1 MPFSM
6 NIPHFDM
13 LTSPIPNLR
22 LAFKRPLLWKV
33 DSRGRI
39 FLFQSQLQGV
49 QTGEFLPLN
58 LIFPTCQVNSNNIY
72 LEDGLGLNGIKQEMA
87 CQSICDN
94 PSCVWVVVHCR
105 HLLTEDRLHGSPF
118 PISVLGFLSQHS
130 ARFLTAAEGWWISP
144 NLPFQNRLKWYSG
157 IGICDSVFLWRI

>member
-105 HLLTEDRLHGSPF
+105 HTSWQKTDSMEAPSPLVCWGFWASTLQGFSLLLKGGGF
-118 PISVLGFLSQHS
+118 PQICLSK
-130 ARFLTAAEGWWISP
+130 T
-144 NLPFQNRLKWYSG
+144 
-157 IGICDSVFLWRI
+157 D